1 MRGLVGYLGMLFCAV
16 ICAVT
21 ASVCTTES
29 VGASAQDWGRT
40 PVTVKKLGKGVELGD
55 TTAPCDGAEATI
67 SVIGYDDKMTACV
80 FGSTGAI
87 RVARYS
93 LQGMFLYAVAFPS
106 DVFYSKIDGLCVD
119 MSGCSYAPNTD
130 AFVMQHSLTSQSLGA
145 ALYQHFSRSLVF
157 HPHPVAGFYTF
168 EPNRP
173 GFSVCDDI
181 GELPVASSAFSRDGR
196 WLVVEARGFALL
208 RISVT
213 GLETRYIV
221 PPDPRYDPGN
231 NPQYELAISND
242 GSLIGVG
249 GFGLGLDIIEITDGC
264 STHFISRD
272 ASAYRNVPGCRYV
285 PIDHLAIFPEFT
297 AARRL
302 RFSQD
307 GLSLQAMILDTHGI
321 TQVRVSAKP
330 EESRQAIDYV
340 GLGDSFSSGEGELS
354 DTYYIDG
361 TNTKDNHCHVS
372 SRSYPYLVGRSWGV
386 ATRNIA
392 CSGARIADVLSPS
405 DAYSQLQQLKEVRPK
420 VVSVGLGGN
429 DAGLMDKLKS
439 CLWIN
444 TCEWAENTKLRASV
458 WREIYSIS
466 GKLQQLVDT
475 MRLEMPETAIILM
488 SYPRLIAGYE
498 VAHCDALTGA
508 LLNGLERRF
517 IDEAV
522 QYLNLVIRSVS
533 GVAFGD
539 IEGAFIGEE
548 LCNGQSLAMNG
559 VRLGD
564 DIAPISQLPMMRVI
578 GAESFHPTPY
588 GHAQVAQR
596 LLTLFPAPGSVGG
609 CRYCGTLSVVPP
621 QYWQGGDGTP
631 DQPQLI
637 AESFTDTTA
646 YSKGNEAYISLDRYF
661 SPSSKVTIE
670 LHSERQILST
680 SESDD
685 DGSVYVRVVLPADI
699 DIGYHTF
706 HILGQ
711 ARSGK
716 ELDIYQTVWVGEDE
730 ASNTPITSLLPP
742 VATRNNNG
750 GADLLN
756 AGITSRYRFAENTP
770 QGRFV
775 SMYNFL
781 LKEQG
786 SIHSSGGGA
795 LVRSSWGIL
804 QVALG
809 IGVFLVCTVLV
820 GTIIVVYRKRRRK
833 V

>member
-1 MRGLVGYLGMLFCAV
+1 MRGLVGYLGVLFCAV
-16 ICAVT
+16 IGAVT
-21 ASVCTTES
+21 VSVCATES
-29 VGASAQDWGRT
+29 VEASPQEWGQT
-40 PVTVKKLGKGVELGD
+40 PVIIKKLGKGVELSD
-55 TTAPCDGAEATI
+55 TTAPCDGSEATI

-93 LQGMFLYAVAFPS
+93 LQGLFLYAVAFPS
-106 DVFYSKIDGLCVD
+106 DVFYSKIEGLCVD
-119 MSGCSYAPNTD
+119 MYGCSYAPNTD
-130 AFVMQHSLTSQSLGA
+130 AFVAQYSLTSQLLGTT
-145 ALYQHFSRSLVF
+145 LYQHFSRSLVF

-173 GFSVCDDI
+173 GYSVRDDG
-181 GELPVASSAFSRDGR
+181 GELPVTSSAFSRDGK

-208 RISVT
+208 RINVAT
-213 GLETRYIV
+213 LEIRYIV

-249 GFGLGLDIIEITDGC
+249 GFGLGLDVIEITDGC
-264 STHFISRD
+264 SAHFVSRD
-272 ASAYRNVPGCRYV
+272 ASAYRNIPGCRYV
-285 PIDHLAIFPEFT
+285 PIDYLAIFPEFT

-307 GLSLQAMILDTHGI
+307 GLSLQAMIFDTHGI
-321 TQVRVSAKP
+321 TQVQVSAKQKAP
-330 EESRQAIDYV
+330 GQFIDYV

-354 DTYYIDG
+354 DAYYIDG
-361 TNTKDNHCHVS
+361 TNTKSNRCHVS
-372 SRSYPYLVGRSWGV
+372 SRSYPYLLGKSWGV

-405 DAYSQLQQLKEVRPK
+405 DARSQLQQLKEVRPK

-439 CLWIN
+439 CLWID
-444 TCEWAENTKLRASV
+444 TCEWAEDTKLRASV
-458 WREIYSIS
+458 WREIYSI
-466 GKLQQLVDT
+466 GEKLQQLVNT
-475 MRLEMPETAIILM
+475 IRLEMPDTAIILM

-498 VAHCDALTGA
+498 VARCDALTGA

-522 QYLNLVIRSVS
+522 QYLNLVVRSVS

-539 IEGAFIGEE
+539 VEGAFIGEE

-596 LLTLFPAPGSVGG
+596 LLTLFPAPSSVGG
-609 CRYCGTLSVVPP
+609 CRYCGTLSEVPP

-631 DQPQLI
+631 NQPQLI
-637 AESFTDTTA
+637 AESFTDA
-646 YSKGNEAYISLDRYF
+646 DFYAKGEVATISLNRYF
-661 SPSSKVTIE
+661 SPSTKVTVE
-670 LHSERQILST
+670 LHSNRHILPSST
-680 SESDD
+680 ADE
-685 DGSVYVRVVLPADI
+685 DGSVHFGVTIPSDTSV
-699 DIGYHTF
+699 GYHTL
-706 HILGQ
+706 HVLGVT
-711 ARSGK
+711 RGGK
-716 ELDIYQTVWVGEDE
+716 ELDIYQTVWVGEEDSILPNE
-730 ASNTPITSLLPP
+730 PSSQPTITTGSE
-742 VATRNNNG
+742 TR
-750 GADLLN
+750 L
-756 AGITSRYRFAENTP
+756 TP
-770 QGRFV
+770 QSEVITLGREPVNDGAVTRLISRSDLILGQHEYAPRFSV
-775 SMYNFL
+775 G
-781 LKEQG
+781 G
-786 SIHSSGGGA
+786 SIRSATGVT
-795 LVRSSWGIL
+795 LVVVIIGGIL
-804 QVALG
+804 GCIL
-809 IGVFLVCTVLV
+809 LVSTFVL
-820 GTIIVVYRKRRRK
+820 VYRKRRRK